1 MGGTPIPWLAVGPIA
16 RAEPMRIQT
25 TSMTTPAAIALSAA
39 MERRSRIHCEKRLP
53 NPRSSR
59 HASTAAA
66 MRSQS
71 ATTTTAKKFCS
82 LNAVT
87 TAAAIEIPTIHLAF
101 EVRVISPATS
111 SISAPARTD
120 VASVL
125 M

>member
-1 MGGTPIPWLAVGPIA
+1 
-16 RAEPMRIQT
+16 MRIQT
-25 TSMTTPAAIALSAA
+25 TSMTTPATERARVRPWSGGREATGRIAA
-39 MERRSRIHCEKRLP
+39 RTRLVE
-53 NPRSSR
+53 R

-66 MRSQS
+66 SSSHS

-87 TAAAIEIPTIHLAF
+87 TGRGDRDPDDPPAC

-111 SISAPARTD
+111 SISAPARID